1 MKERVIITVMG
12 SDKVGIVA
20 KVTAKLELLEMNI
33 IDISQ
38 TIFENNMFV
47 MTMLTEVKP
56 NVEIAQLAQSF
67 KELGQGIGV
76 EIHVQHEAIFDA
88 MHRI

>member
-47 MTMLTEVKP
+47 MTMLTEVEP
-56 NVEIAQLAQSF
+56 SVEIAQLAESF
-67 KELGQGIGV
+67 KMLGQDIGV